1 MTDADTTGV
10 EPVVDPDELRSES
23 LSTQR
28 KHLRGST
35 LMVGGRL
42 VSMVLNLVVQV
53 LTVRYLGKTDYGVF
67 AYAVSISS
75 LGASATLLGQDKA
88 LGKFLP
94 RYERLGEF
102 GRAQGAMAVAF
113 GTVFVLGL
121 AMAASII
128 GLHAVGID
136 ITSDQAALSTM
147 LILVS
152 VTPFTALDSVFVS
165 LLAVVDRP
173 RAIFVRRHVLTPC
186 LRLASVLVI
195 MATAGS
201 VESLAWA
208 YLVTGIVGVLV
219 YVGMVKRLFTAHHFG
234 VRVRRSF
241 PFRDMWGF
249 GGPLV
254 VSDVVQALRATLVIV
269 FLEALRSV
277 DEVGAFRAVLPVA
290 QLNLAL
296 MQSFRLL
303 YLPAAVR
310 MFERDDRAGVV
321 SLYWQ
326 SAAWL
331 TIGTFPIFVAT
342 FSFAEPVTRLL
353 FGAEFASSA
362 SILAVLS
369 IGYYLN
375 AALGLNALTLAASGR
390 VRMVLAADGTTAVI
404 ALGLNL
410 YLISEHGALGAAF
423 ATSGVLVVQNLLVHV
438 GLRRTLDGL
447 PFPREHRVAYGSVV
461 VAAAALLAIQQGLD
475 PPLAASAVVGLV
487 VSAAVLAANRGVLAL
502 ADTIPEVRRLPL
514 VGKYL

>member
-1 MTDADTTGV
+1 MTDAETAGV
-10 EPVVDPDELRSES
+10 GPVADPDEARRES

-28 KHLRGST
+28 QHLRGST

-88 LGKFLP
+88 LAKFLP
-94 RYERLGEF
+94 RYERLDDF

-121 AMAASII
+121 ATAASII

-136 ITSDQAALSTM
+136 LTSDEAAVATM
-147 LILVS
+147 LILVA
-152 VTPFTALDSVFVS
+152 VTPFTALDAVFVS
-165 LLAVVDRP
+165 LLAVVGRP

-186 LRLASVLVI
+186 FRLTSVLVI

-208 YLVTGIVGVLV
+208 YLITGIVGVLV
-219 YVGMVKRLFTAHHFG
+219 YVGMVKRLVSDHALG
-234 VRVRRSF
+234 ASARRSY

-303 YLPAAVR
+303 YLPAAAR
-310 MFERDDRAGVV
+310 MFERGDRAGVV
-321 SLYWQ
+321 RLYWQ

-331 TIGTFPIFVAT
+331 TVGTFPIFAAT

-390 VRMVLAADGTTAVI
+390 VRLMVAADGTTAVI
-404 ALGLNL
+404 ALALNL
-410 YLISEHGALGAAF
+410 SLISAHGALGAAF
-423 ATSGVLVVQNLLVHV
+423 ATSGVLVVQNLLVHI

-447 PFPREHRVAYGSVV
+447 PFPRQHRAAYGSVIV
-461 VAAAALLAIQQGLD
+461 GAGALFAIQQGLD
-475 PPLAASAVVGLV
+475 PPLGASAVVGLV
-487 VSAAVLAANRGVLAL
+487 VSGSVLAVNRGVLAL
-502 ADTIPEVRRLPL
+502 ADTIPEVRRLPV